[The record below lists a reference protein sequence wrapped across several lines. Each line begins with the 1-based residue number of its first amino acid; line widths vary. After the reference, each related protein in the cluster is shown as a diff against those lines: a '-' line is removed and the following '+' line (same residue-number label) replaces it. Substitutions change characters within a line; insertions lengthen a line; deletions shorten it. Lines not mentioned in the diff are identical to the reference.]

1 MATSDNTLFDQN
13 YKKNYEK
20 EKKNDWTL
28 IKVKIQVI
36 KSAILLNF
44 YKVVRPQMYLILNI

>member
-44 YKVVRPQMYLILNI
+44 YKVVRP